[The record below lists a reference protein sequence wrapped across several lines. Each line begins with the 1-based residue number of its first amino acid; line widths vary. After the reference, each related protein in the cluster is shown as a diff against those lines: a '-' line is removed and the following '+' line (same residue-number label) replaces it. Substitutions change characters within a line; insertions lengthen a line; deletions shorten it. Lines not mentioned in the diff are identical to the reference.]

1 MECNVCGAECDSIDI
16 IPVYIY
22 IVWFICCGSVQLLVP
37 ASFREELKELFGDR
51 YKDFNQL
58 SNTDITSHV
67 LISEIWE
74 EEFAALLSLVKEF
87 IVDVWE
93 VIKILYGDDSC
104 PGQLQC
110 QSSAGDLWPVAGVG
124 GFRVGEF
131 AHSHNK

>member
-1 MECNVCGAECDSIDI
+1 MWGECDS
-16 IPVYIY
+16 V
-22 IVWFICCGSVQLLVP
+22 VHVLWECSAFSICQDN
-37 ASFREELKELFGDR
+37 FREELKELLGDR
-51 YKDFNQL
+51 YKDFDQL

-93 VIKILYGDDSC
+93 VIKILYGDESC
-104 PGQLQC
+104 PGQIQC